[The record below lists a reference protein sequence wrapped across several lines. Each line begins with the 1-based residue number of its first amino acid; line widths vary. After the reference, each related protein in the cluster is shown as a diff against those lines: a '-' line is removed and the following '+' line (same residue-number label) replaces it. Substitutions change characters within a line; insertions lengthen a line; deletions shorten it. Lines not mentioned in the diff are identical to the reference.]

1 MFQRHEHPYGAHKE
15 QTVLR
20 RVAYTHGSI
29 RIYCIHLALRTAPS
43 AGLESNNEWPRVQ
56 QTTRSFRLRL
66 SCISMSPLGSQ
77 PPSQHSAA
85 DQPVGKQS
93 GPTVPRARSA
103 NPTPSQDAWLRGEQR
118 PAEGKP
124 RAPSKVR
131 VKFAPLRGQAR
142 GMQIGAGEGS
152 GGGGCDPVGRGTD
165 RRASR
170 SSPPSVRRGS
180 PPPFVAR

>member
-1 MFQRHEHPYGAHKE
+1 
-15 QTVLR
+15 
-20 RVAYTHGSI
+20 
-29 RIYCIHLALRTAPS
+29 
-43 AGLESNNEWPRVQ
+43 
-56 QTTRSFRLRL
+56 
-66 SCISMSPLGSQ
+66 LGSQ

-131 VKFAPLRGQAR
+131 VKFAPLRGQAH
-142 GMQIGAGEGS
+142 GMQIAEGEGS
-152 GGGGCDPVGRGTD
+152 GGGGPVGRGTD

-170 SSPPSVRRGS
+170 SSPPSVCRGCS
-180 PPPFVAR
+180 PPFVAR